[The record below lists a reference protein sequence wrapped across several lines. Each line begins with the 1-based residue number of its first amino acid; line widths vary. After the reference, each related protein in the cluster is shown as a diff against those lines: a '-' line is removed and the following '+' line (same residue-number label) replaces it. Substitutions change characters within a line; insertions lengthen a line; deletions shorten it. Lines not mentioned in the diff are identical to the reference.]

1 MNYSRVS
8 EEREKLKFE
17 DTNMANFGTEL
28 EYKVKKA
35 ASEKEP
41 AWEGTRTDIGIK
53 IWRIEK
59 FQVKVWPKDQYSQFF
74 DGDSYIILQTVKD
87 TNSGALVFKAF
98 MWIGEFSSQDEYGTA
113 AYKIVELDDYLDRK
127 ATLYRETQGYESEE
141 FLNIFNKRIQ
151 ILNGG
156 IETGFVHVEK
166 ITDYPGRLYHIR
178 RNDQIYRITETKLHH
193 TSLNNDDCFVLDKI
207 LKIYIFFG
215 ESCSQF
221 EKFKTASFVKDLK
234 DSRVTIKSQ
243 NYEIIGLHDQ
253 EKEHVK
259 EFWQIL
265 GGVPDS
271 ILDKEK
277 LAPTTTGI
285 AYTNRII
292 RYSDST
298 GTMESTLISEGS
310 LKQTMLDPKDVFIV
324 DSETAIFA
332 WIGNETSKNEKREA
346 FNLANEFIKSAG
358 RPGYL
363 TITVLNQGSESSAF
377 KKLFSG

>member
-1 MNYSRVS
+1 MLYSKVS

-41 AWEGTRTDIGIK
+41 AWEGTRTDIGVK

-59 FQVKVWPKDQYSQFF
+59 FQVKAWPKDQYSQFY
-74 DGDSYIILQTVKD
+74 DGDSYIILQTYKEP
-87 TNSGALVFKAF
+87 NSGALIFKAF
-98 MWIGEFSSQDEYGTA
+98 MWIGEYSSQDEYGTA

-127 ATLYRETQGYESEE
+127 ATLFRETQGYESEE

-166 ITDYPGRLYHIR
+166 ITEYPGRLYHIR
-178 RNDQIYRITETKLHH
+178 RNDQIYRITETKLHSS
-193 TSLNNDDCFVLDKI
+193 SLNNDDCFVLDKV

-221 EKFKTASFVKDLK
+221 EKFKTAAFVKDLK

-243 NYEIIGLHDQ
+243 NYEIIGLHDL

-259 EFWQIL
+259 EFWELL
-265 GGVPDS
+265 GGVPNS

-277 LAPTTTGI
+277 IVPTSST
-285 AYTNRII
+285 AYTNRLV

-298 GTMESTLISEGS
+298 GAMESTLISEGS
-310 LKQTMLDPKDVFIV
+310 LKQSMLDPKDVFIV

-346 FNLANEFIKSAG
+346 FNLANEYIKSAG

-363 TITVLNQGSESSAF
+363 TISIVNQGNESPSF